1 MEITNKNNQPIKN
14 INDWKKEI
22 PQKDWVEGRS
32 AYSLADFILNRNG
45 LEKIKAILQE
55 ILKEEIVFE
64 KEIPEY
70 EVKFDNFNG
79 KGRFHDLGV
88 WGKTKSSNKTLF
100 IGIESKVDETFGQ
113 TVSEAYISGIIKRF
127 NGENTNLPER
137 VGNLIKQNFGNKIK
151 SKHFDIRYQLLYSTI
166 GTLEENTD
174 ISFFFIIVFKS
185 NKYDKIKGNE
195 NYRDYCQFIQN
206 VISEKIPCDIDNVEV
221 NKLSIDNREIYSVHS
236 ELELNDK

>member
-1 MEITNKNNQPIKN
+1 MEIINNNNKPIKN

-22 PQKDWVEGRS
+22 PQKDWVAGRS

-45 LEKIKAILQE
+45 LEKIKFILKE

-70 EVKFDNFNG
+70 EVKFDNYIGNG
-79 KGRFHDLGV
+79 RLHDLGI

-100 IGIESKVDETFGQ
+100 IGIESKVDEPFGQ

-127 NGENTNLPER
+127 NGKNTNLPER
-137 VGNLIKQNFGNKIK
+137 VENLIKQNFGNKIK
-151 SKHFDIRYQLLYSTI
+151 SKHFDLRYQLLYSTI
-166 GTLEENTD
+166 GTLKENTD

-185 NKYDKIKGNE
+185 NRYDKIKGNE

-206 VISEKIPCDIDNVEV
+206 VISEKIPCDIDNTEV
-221 NKLSIDNREIYSVHS
+221 HKLSINNREIYSVYLEF
-236 ELELNDK
+236 EL